1 MQKQEFAQLS
11 ESVYYFSEYRDE
23 MLQIAYKTQQFQ
35 FVGEI
40 TPQFVMQI
48 LKCVSKRAA
57 VVLSIFNQL
66 DPFSTMSNSMLFDI
80 LSFC

>member
-1 MQKQEFAQLS
+1 
-11 ESVYYFSEYRDE
+11 

-66 DPFSTMSNSMLFDI
+66 ILTLNGDFLKYFDYGYKSGRI
-80 LSFC
+80 QFFVQKYIPI